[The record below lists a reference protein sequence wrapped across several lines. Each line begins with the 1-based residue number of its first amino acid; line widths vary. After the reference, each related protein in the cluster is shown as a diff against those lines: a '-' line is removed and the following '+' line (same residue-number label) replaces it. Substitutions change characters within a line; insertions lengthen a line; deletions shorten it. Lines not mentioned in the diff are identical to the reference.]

1 MRHVNLPAW
10 HAHRALARAHSWT
23 VARVSFHRDDSS
35 RGKNIGT
42 QPFFFETLMTRT
54 TLLDSI
60 LGRPSQ
66 TYASSHEG
74 ESSWQPSS
82 ESSLTKAERPRYLG
96 SVTSPSQR
104 SATRDTLRPPSRSSR
119 TAAAPNAHT
128 LVRDMNTVNPFS
140 HWWENRQHMEKTR
153 PATPSDVHSPFSEQ
167 WRRELA
173 SRDRPASRQTAATPR
188 LVPRSATPI
197 NTSQSCVW
205 VPYTKDE
212 SGMDMSEMG
221 IALTQDTTT
230 DLPPLLQGA
239 SVIGKGP
246 LRSLA
251 HAEEP
256 ITSSTPPPGRAPL
269 PRTVSAASTIP
280 SPSDVGD
287 ARDDIDEELINLSHD
302 AALYVAQGDETLEA
316 PAPVP
321 PALKPPLAVSA
332 VQVPSSEVRSKRGAW
347 KKPETRISRPAVA
360 HYAQPVQTSLWPAS
374 PKREHLQSL
383 ADYRMSSISVSDSL
397 MADLNVEPWILGS
410 ELGHANQSE
419 LHDTPPI
426 EPDDLEPLQRTP
438 TYHGKPYRSV
448 IDRPRQRGPRPTVM
462 GGIEIAQGQLHAP
475 TPGTTPKRS
484 VSDMPRPTADVP
496 PVPTRIV
503 SDSSIRAETPST
515 YPASPPAQPALH
527 LPTSQPLAYLQASP
541 GRTDLA
547 APAMV
552 SETQRAL
559 SPRTEA
565 PSKPALSPYATAFVE
580 TLPAHAKPPSPT
592 QAPRPPPQPLF
603 QAPTSP
609 SLPYQ
614 GPSQPALSSPLQ
626 AAPPL
631 PYSGPPS
638 PQRAPSVSYQ
648 GPWHP
653 PSAPLPY
660 QRPLPPQGAAVPYQ
674 GPSPH
679 LGVPAVLYQGR
690 VSPQGAPPMPYLRTP
705 SPQGAPPV
713 AFPQPAFY
721 ARPPMPYQRPPPGM
735 PPMRPAMPWPGMRP
749 MQRPPM
755 PAPMAAAPISPMRA
769 SSQPASPVF
778 TAQVPPHAQAS
789 PAAPMPRSMSN
800 PAPPVARPHYGRPPV
815 LSASHGPGH
824 NQPAVATM
832 PSPMQPGMKVS
843 PAPRVHA
850 PPRAE
855 HMGRAQSP
863 IESIRVA
870 PAPMVPSAPTAAA
883 PAPTPAPVPPSPL
896 TPPSPMGRVRNV
908 NTSFRRKPTMLT
920 VDVVDGSSDAVSTNG
935 SASGKSGSIARRAS
949 RGRTGSTSE
958 GSTGVIVLGSHMS
971 PPRKVSSTGV
981 IVKVMAVAID
991 NVDRAMVRNVLRDA
1005 PSTPF
1010 VPGRSFCGRV
1020 VDCGLD
1026 VKRLRP
1032 GDLVFGLQDLRK
1044 CGALAEYIMVHQDV
1058 VAVAPEGRLVPE
1070 QIAALPA
1077 TGVMV
1082 HQIVQHHCMVLPR
1095 GSRILV
1101 LNAHD
1106 MIGLLT
1112 MQEASRLG
1120 MVIVAQVPQTVP
1132 HGEALCRQNGAVEVV
1147 TGDPLWTINLLHESS
1162 FNLVV
1167 DTIGSRH
1174 IYDACRRVLA
1184 NYGQFVTCYGDDNLV
1199 ASPMYR
1205 SHMRSLRR
1213 SFFRKDRKAIG
1224 YEWIGVDTSTDCRQA
1239 LESIRTAV
1247 QRGAIT
1253 PQIRAVLPVD
1263 MAPEAL
1269 SEASEP
1275 DLVVLR
1281 LP

>member
-1 MRHVNLPAW
+1 
-10 HAHRALARAHSWT
+10 
-23 VARVSFHRDDSS
+23 
-35 RGKNIGT
+35 
-42 QPFFFETLMTRT
+42 MTRT

-82 ESSLTKAERPRYLG
+82 ESSVIKAERPPYSA

-104 SATRDTLRPPSRSSR
+104 SASRDTHRPPSRASR
-119 TAAAPNAHT
+119 AAAAPQTHT

-140 HWWENRQHMEKTR
+140 HWWEHRQHMEKTR

-173 SRDRPASRQTAATPR
+173 SRDRPASRQTTATPR
-188 LVPRSATPI
+188 QAPRSVTPM

-212 SGMDMSEMG
+212 SGMDMSAVG
-221 IALTQDTTT
+221 VALTQDTTT

-251 HAEEP
+251 HAQEP
-256 ITSSTPPPGRAPL
+256 ITSSTPPPGRGGM

-280 SPSDVGD
+280 SQSDVSE
-287 ARDDIDEELINLSHD
+287 AREDVDDELIGLSRD

-316 PAPVP
+316 PTREP
-321 PALKPPLAVSA
+321 PALKPPLAVPALRVPSPDLRREREDAMKPASLIRRPTVAPYAQRTQAPAWSA
-332 VQVPSSEVRSKRGAW
+332 V
-347 KKPETRISRPAVA
+347 
-360 HYAQPVQTSLWPAS
+360 

-383 ADYRMSSISVSDSL
+383 ADYRMSSVSVSDSL
-397 MADLNVEPWILGS
+397 MADLPVEPWILGS
-410 ELGHANQSE
+410 EVGHMNRSE

-426 EPDDLEPLQRTP
+426 RPEDLEPLHRTP
-438 TYHGKPYRSV
+438 TLQGKPYRSV
-448 IDRPRQRGPRPTVM
+448 LDRPRQRGPRPTVM

-475 TPGTTPKRS
+475 TPGATPKRS
-484 VSDMPRPTADVP
+484 VSDRPRRTADAP
-496 PVPTRIV
+496 PVPTRMV
-503 SDSSIRAETPST
+503 SDSSVRTESMPT
-515 YPASPPAQPALH
+515 YPVSHSAQPALS
-527 LPTSQPLAYLQASP
+527 LPSSQPLAYLQASP
-541 GRTDLA
+541 QRMDLA
-547 APAMV
+547 ASAV
-552 SETQRAL
+552 VTETQHA
-559 SPRTEA
+559 PPAWTET
-565 PSKPALSPYATAFVE
+565 PSKSAFSPYATAFVE
-580 TLPAHAKPPSPT
+580 TPPAPLKPPSPT
-592 QAPRPPPQPLF
+592 PAPLPRPLIQAPMSPPLPFHGHVQPGL
-603 QAPTSP
+603 ASP
-609 SLPYQ
+609 V
-614 GPSQPALSSPLQ
+614 Q

-631 PYSGPPS
+631 PYQAPPS
-638 PQRAPSVSYQ
+638 PTRAPAAPYHGPAYSPRPPPGPHQGASSWQAVPGPYL
-648 GPWHP
+648 GPW
-653 PSAPLPY
+653 
-660 QRPLPPQGAAVPYQ
+660 PPQGSPTPHHAPMPPQSTPTPHHGPSSPYLAVPAVPYQ
-674 GPSPH
+674 GPS
-679 LGVPAVLYQGR
+679 
-690 VSPQGAPPMPYLRTP
+690 SPQGAPPASYQRTP
-705 SPQGAPPV
+705 SPHAPP
-713 AFPQPAFY
+713 PAPSHSPALPY
-721 ARPPMPYQRPPPGM
+721 ARPPVPYQRPPPAM
-735 PPMRPAMPWPGMRP
+735 HPMQPPMPWPGMRSTP
-749 MQRPPM
+749 RPPPG
-755 PAPMAAAPISPMRA
+755 PAPVAAAPSMRA
-769 SSQPASPVF
+769 ASQPASPV
-778 TAQVPPHAQAS
+778 AMARPLPHAQTP
-789 PAAPMPRSMSN
+789 PAAPMPRSLSQ
-800 PAPPVARPHYGRPPV
+800 PGPWLAQPPMVRPPA
-815 LSASHGPGH
+815 LSASYAPGH
-824 NQPAVATM
+824 STPAASTM
-832 PSPMQPGMKVS
+832 PSPMQPGMIVP
-843 PAPRVHA
+843 PAPRLHA

-863 IESIRVA
+863 VESIRVA
-870 PAPMVPSAPTAAA
+870 PAPVVPPVPPA
-883 PAPTPAPVPPSPL
+883 PAPAPAPAPPSPSVPL
-896 TPPSPMGRVRNV
+896 TPMGRVRNV

-920 VDVVDGSSDAVSTNG
+920 VDVVAGSSDAASTNG

-949 RGRTGSTSE
+949 RTRVGSASE
-958 GSTGVIVLGSHMS
+958 GSTGVIVLGSHMT
-971 PPRKVSSTGV
+971 PPRKVSSSGV
-981 IVKVMAVAID
+981 IVKVIAVAID

-1082 HQIVQHHCMVLPR
+1082 HQIVQNHCMVLPR

-1106 MIGLLT
+1106 MIGRLT

-1120 MVIVAQVPQTVP
+1120 MVTVAQVPPGVP
-1132 HGEALCRQNGAVEVV
+1132 HAEALCRQNGAVEVL

-1184 NYGQFVTCYGDDNLV
+1184 NYGQFVTCCGDDSLV

-1224 YEWIGVDTSTDCRQA
+1224 YEWIGVDTSADTRQA
-1239 LESIRTAV
+1239 LESIRSAV
-1247 QRGAIT
+1247 QHGALT
-1253 PQIRAVLPVD
+1253 PQIRAILPVE
-1263 MAPEAL
+1263 MAAQAL
-1269 SEASEP
+1269 GASIDP
-1275 DLVVLR
+1275 DLVVLC